1 MGIQDLMIK
10 GNSTINNRIYKHEDN
25 IDKIKEDKA
34 NRSME
39 VEKAIMTN
47 KAIIKINFFNLVMTW
62 SVFNV
67 KKKNI

>member
-10 GNSTINNRIYKHEDN
+10 GNSTINNTICKHEDN
-25 IDKIKEDKA
+25 IEKIKEDKA

-47 KAIIKINFFNLVMTW
+47 KAIVKIKISNIVMT
-62 SVFNV
+62 
-67 KKKNI
+67 

>member
-1 MGIQDLMIK
+1 
-10 GNSTINNRIYKHEDN
+10 
-25 IDKIKEDKA
+25 
-34 NRSME
+34 ME